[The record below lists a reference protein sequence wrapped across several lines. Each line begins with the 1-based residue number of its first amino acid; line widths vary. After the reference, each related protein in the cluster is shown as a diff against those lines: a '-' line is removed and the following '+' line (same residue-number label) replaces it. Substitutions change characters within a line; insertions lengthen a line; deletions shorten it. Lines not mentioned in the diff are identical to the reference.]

1 MSEIAKALVK
11 QAKKPAK
18 KPNSGAARQT
28 KNWLVEQESL

>member
-11 QAKKPAK
+11 QAKKPAE
-18 KPNSGAARQT
+18 KPISGAARHT